1 MENIFKD
8 IPSDLPD
15 ELIEKIAGDATK
27 DISIERIISRG
38 HASPQGFWYDP
49 VKNEFVIL
57 LKGKAGLIF
66 KGSKKIVGLTPEAME
81 ALLTYSWPG
90 NVRQLR
96 NAVEKMV
103 IFSRASEIGYEEA
116 INALEIDAKGQN
128 TAAKDNNGDMMSLKN
143 ALHELK
149 TE

>member
-38 HASPQGFWYDP
+38 HASPQGFWYDQ

-57 LKGKAGLIF
+57 LKGKA
-66 KGSKKIVGLTPEAME
+66 
-81 ALLTYSWPG
+81 ALLFKKTNKVIEMSPG
-90 NVRQLR
+90 DYINIPAHTLHR
-96 NAVEKMV
+96 VEWTSK
-103 IFSRASEIGYEEA
+103 EEDSLWLA
-116 INALEIDAKGQN
+116 I
-128 TAAKDNNGDMMSLKN
+128 
-143 ALHELK
+143 HY
-149 TE
+149 